1 MSEIRPGAI
10 VGRAFQI
17 YRDQAAT
24 LLPAALLVYAVQL
37 LAALLVP
44 NFFVLA
50 AIVGIVVGV
59 FYQGMVVN
67 LVADVQDGR
76 RDHSLGELFK
86 SVGPVVLPLIGLA
99 IVAGIAIAIGFVLI
113 IIPGLILL
121 TWWAVAA
128 PVMVVEHPGV
138 FRALGRSRDLVRGD
152 GWNVFGI
159 IVLVVLINLA
169 INLVA
174 AIIAAPLSDA
184 AGAVVSWI
192 GTTLA
197 APILALASAVLY
209 FALRAAK
216 EQAAPAAEPPAPS
229 PFGSET
235 QPGI

>member
-128 PVMVVEHPGV
+128 PALVIERAGV
-138 FRALGRSRDLVRGD
+138 FGALGRSRELVRGN
-152 GWNVFGI
+152 GWNVFGTI
-159 IVLVVLINLA
+159 LLVLLIDIAVN
-169 INLVA
+169 IVA
-174 AIIAAPLSDA
+174 AIIGAALGDA
-184 AGAVVSWI
+184 GRGVVDWI
-192 GTTLA
+192 AATLT
-197 APILALASAVLY
+197 APIVALTSSVLY
-209 FALRAAK
+209 FALLGGAT
-216 EQAAPAAEPPAPS
+216 PAQREGFEGGPERIA
-229 PFGSET
+229 
-235 QPGI
+235 

>member
-44 NFFVLA
+44 DFFVLA

-128 PVMVVEHPGV
+128 PALVIERAGV
-138 FRALGRSRDLVRGD
+138 FGALGRSRELVRGN
-152 GWNVFGI
+152 GWNVFGTI
-159 IVLVVLINLA
+159 LLVLLINIA
-169 INLVA
+169 VNIVA
-174 AIIAAPLSDA
+174 AIIGAALGDA
-184 AGAVVSWI
+184 GRGVVDWI
-192 GTTLA
+192 AATLT
-197 APILALASAVLY
+197 APIVALTSSVLY
-209 FALRAAK
+209 FALLGGAT
-216 EQAAPAAEPPAPS
+216 PS
-229 PFGSET
+229 QREGFEGGPER
-235 QPGI
+235 IA

>member
-99 IVAGIAIAIGFVLI
+99 IIAGIAIAIGFVLI

-128 PVMVVEHPGV
+128 PALVIERAGV
-138 FRALGRSRDLVRGD
+138 FGALGRSRELVRGN
-152 GWNVFGI
+152 GWNVFGTI
-159 IVLVVLINLA
+159 LLVLLIDIAVN
-169 INLVA
+169 IVA
-174 AIIAAPLSDA
+174 AIIGAALGDA
-184 AGAVVSWI
+184 GRGVVDWI
-192 GTTLA
+192 AATLT
-197 APILALASAVLY
+197 APIVALTSSVLY
-209 FALRAAK
+209 FALLGGAT
-216 EQAAPAAEPPAPS
+216 PS
-229 PFGSET
+229 QREGFEGGPER
-235 QPGI
+235 IA

>member
-128 PVMVVEHPGV
+128 PALVIERAGV
-138 FRALGRSRDLVRGD
+138 FGALGRSRELVRGN
-152 GWNVFGI
+152 GWNVFGTI
-159 IVLVVLINLA
+159 LLVLLINIA
-169 INLVA
+169 VNIVA
-174 AIIAAPLSDA
+174 AIIGAALGDA
-184 AGAVVSWI
+184 GRGVVDWI
-192 GTTLA
+192 AATLT
-197 APILALASAVLY
+197 APIVALTSSVLY
-209 FALRAAK
+209 FALLGGAT
-216 EQAAPAAEPPAPS
+216 PS
-229 PFGSET
+229 QREGFEGGPER
-235 QPGI
+235 IA

>member
-99 IVAGIAIAIGFVLI
+99 IIAGIAIAIGFVLI

-121 TWWAVAA
+121 TIWSVAA

-138 FRALGRSRDLVRGD
+138 FAALGRSRDLVRGY
-152 GWNVFGI
+152 GWPVFGTI
-159 IVLVVLINLA
+159 ILAALIDFA
-169 INLVA
+169 INAVA
-174 AIIAAPLSDA
+174 AVIASGLSDVLTAVVNWIAA
-184 AGAVVSWI
+184 
-192 GTTLA
+192 TLT
-197 APILALASAVLY
+197 APIFALTSAALY
-209 FALRAAK
+209 FALLAVK
-216 EQAAPAAEPPAPS
+216 EHAVETEPGAPS
-229 PFGSET
+229 PFGDDPQRT
-235 QPGI
+235 V

>member
-128 PVMVVEHPGV
+128 PALVIERAGV
-138 FRALGRSRDLVRGD
+138 FGALGRSRELVRGN
-152 GWNVFGI
+152 GWNVFGTI
-159 IVLVVLINLA
+159 LLVLLINIA
-169 INLVA
+169 VNIVA
-174 AIIAAPLSDA
+174 AIIGAALGDA
-184 AGAVVSWI
+184 GRGVVDWI
-192 GTTLA
+192 AATLT
-197 APILALASAVLY
+197 APIVALTSSVLY
-209 FALRAAK
+209 FALVGGPT
-216 EQAAPAAEPPAPS
+216 PAQQESFEGGPERVA
-229 PFGSET
+229 
-235 QPGI
+235 

>member
-24 LLPAALLVYAVQL
+24 LLPAALLIYAVQL

-44 NFFVLA
+44 NFFFLA
-50 AIVGIVVGV
+50 AIVGLVVGV

-99 IVAGIAIAIGFVLI
+99 IIAGIAIAIGFVLI

-121 TWWAVAA
+121 TWWAVAPPA
-128 PVMVVEHPGV
+128 MVIERAGV
-138 FRALGRSRDLVRGD
+138 FGSLGRSRELVRGN
-152 GWNVFGI
+152 GWNVFGTI
-159 IVLVVLINLA
+159 LLVLLINIA
-169 INLVA
+169 VNIVA
-174 AIIAAPLSDA
+174 AIIGSGLGDAGRGLVDWIAA
-184 AGAVVSWI
+184 
-192 GTTLA
+192 TLT
-197 APILALASAVLY
+197 APIVALTSSVLY
-209 FALRAAK
+209 FALVGG
-216 EQAAPAAEPPAPS
+216 AAPAQREGFEGGPERIA
-229 PFGSET
+229 
-235 QPGI
+235 